1 MNTQWN
7 CIRAGVNLLVSDYSE
22 FLKLIKQAA
31 VEAVEAGNPA
41 AICYGQVTS
50 VSPLKILADQKMT
63 LGSAQLV
70 VPEHLTD
77 YEIEVTVKDWNTET
91 ASSHTHP
98 IKGKKK
104 VVMHGALKSGDKVLL
119 VREQGG
125 QKYIVIDRMVK

>member
-7 CIRAGVNLLVSDYSE
+7 CICVGVNLLVSDYSE

-50 VSPLKILADQKMT
+50 VSPLKIFVDQKMT

-77 YEIEVTVKDWNTET
+77 YDVDFKLKSGGTKQTYIV
-91 ASSHTHP
+91 
-98 IKGKKK
+98 
-104 VVMHGALKSGDKVLL
+104 HGALKSGDKVLL

>member
-1 MNTQWN
+1 M
-7 CIRAGVNLLVSDYSE
+7 ADYAELLNA
-22 FLKLIKQAA
+22 IKQAPT
-31 VEAVEAGNPA
+31 EANDASKPVQVCFGK
-41 AICYGQVTS
+41 VTS
-50 VSPLKILADQKMT
+50 SSPLQILVDQKMT

-77 YEIEVTVKDWNTET
+77 YEIEMTVKDWNTET
-91 ASSHTHP
+91 SSNHTHP

>member
-7 CIRAGVNLLVSDYSE
+7 CICVGVNLLVSDYSE

-50 VSPLKILADQKMT
+50 ASPLKIFVDQKMT

-77 YEIEVTVKDWNTET
+77 YEMDMKLKSGGTKQTYIFY
-91 ASSHTHP
+91 
-98 IKGKKK
+98 
-104 VVMHGALKSGDKVLL
+104 GALKKGDKVLL

>member
-1 MNTQWN
+1 M
-7 CIRAGVNLLVSDYSE
+7 GVNLLVSDYSE

-50 VSPLKILADQKMT
+50 ASPLKIFVDQKMT

-77 YEIEVTVKDWNTET
+77 YEMDMKLK
-91 ASSHTHP
+91 SGG
-98 IKGKKK
+98 IKQTYIFY
-104 VVMHGALKSGDKVLL
+104 GALKKGDKVLL
-119 VREQGG
+119 IREQGG